1 MKRTASWALAVAALA
16 AAPLQAQQP
25 EWTTNDRVLR
35 AIWDEGT
42 QRSQLEPLAQAL
54 LDSIGPRLTASPQ
67 MEAAQDWVI
76 RTYAGWGI
84 TARNERYGTWRGWRR
99 GYTHVDLLTPR
110 VRTLEAQM
118 LAWSPG
124 TTAPVEAGV
133 VILPDVADSAAF
145 RAWLPN
151 VRGKFVMISYAQ
163 PTCRPDDN
171 WQRWAVAADWE
182 RFRTQRQ
189 AEAQAWAQR
198 LTRTG
203 LAARDLPVAL
213 EQAGALGVLTN
224 LWSAGW
230 GVDKI
235 FNARTRQVPTVDLSC
250 EDYGLVYRL
259 AMNGDNPTLRMDTR
273 AEFTGE
279 ERPVANTIAEVR
291 GTRKP
296 NEYIMLSAHFDSWD
310 GSSGATDNGTG
321 TVVMMEAMRILRQVY
336 PRPNRTI
343 LVGHWSGEEQGLN
356 GSRAYSEDHPEV
368 VRGLHALFNQDNGT
382 GRIRNIGMQGFTRVA
397 PTFRRWLDAMPAFV
411 TDSVNVQEPGTP
423 SGGGSDN
430 AAFVCHGAPGF
441 GLGSLSWDYGT
452 YTWHTNRDTYD
463 KISFDDVRRNAL
475 MVAMLV
481 YLADQEPELL
491 PRDRITEFP
500 VNQQT
505 GQPGS
510 WPACQPATRSAAAST
525 R

>member
-1 MKRTASWALAVAALA
+1 MKKLALWAMGAAALA
-16 AAPLQAQQP
+16 AAPLQAQP
-25 EWTTNDRVLR
+25 EWATSDPVLR
-35 AIWDEGT
+35 GIWEEGT
-42 QRSQLEPLAQAL
+42 QRSQLEPMAQAL
-54 LDSIGPRLTASPQ
+54 LDSLGPRLTASPG
-67 MEAAQDWVI
+67 MFAAQDWVI
-76 RTYAGWGI
+76 RKYGEWGI
-84 TARNERYGTWRGWRR
+84 TARNERYGTWRGWNR

-110 VRTLEAQM
+110 VRTLEAM
-118 LAWSPG
+118 TLAWSPG

-133 VILPDVADSAAF
+133 VILPDVADSTAF

-151 VRGKFVMISYAQ
+151 ARGKFVMISFPP
-163 PTCRPDDN
+163 PTCRPDEN
-171 WQRWAVAADWE
+171 WQKWSVAADFQ
-182 RFRTQRQ
+182 RFSEQRT
-189 AEAQAWAQR
+189 AAAQAWAQR

-213 EQAGALGVLTN
+213 EQAGAVGILSN

-235 FNARTRQVPTVDLSC
+235 FNARTRVVPTVDLSC

-259 AMNGDNPTLRMDTR
+259 ATNGDNPTLRMDAR

-279 ERPVANTIAEVR
+279 ETPVSNTIAEVR

-296 NEYIMLSAHFDSWD
+296 GEYIMLSAHFDSWD
-310 GSSGATDNGTG
+310 GASGATDNGTG
-321 TVVMMEAMRILRQVY
+321 TIVMMEAMRILRQVY

-343 LVGHWSGEEQGLN
+343 VVGHWSGEEQGLV
-356 GSRAYSEDHPEV
+356 GSRAFAEDHPEI

-382 GRIRNIGMQGFTRVA
+382 GRIRNISMQGFTGAA
-397 PTFRRWLDAMPAFV
+397 PVFRRWLAAMPPMV
-411 TDSVNVQEPGTP
+411 TDSVNIADPGTP

-430 AAFVCHGAPGF
+430 ASFVCHGAPAF

-481 YLADQEPELL
+481 YLADQEPELM

-510 WPACQPATRSAAAST
+510 WPTCPAPFRSAAQST

>member
-1 MKRTASWALAVAALA
+1 MKRLALWAMGAAVLA
-16 AAPLQAQQP
+16 AAPLQAQP
-25 EWTTNDRVLR
+25 EWTTSDPVLR
-35 AIWDEGT
+35 GIWEQGT

-54 LDSIGPRLTASPQ
+54 LDSLGPRLTASAG
-67 MEAAQDWVI
+67 MFAAQDWVV
-76 RTYAGWGI
+76 RKYAEWGI
-84 TARNERYGTWRGWRR
+84 TARNERYGTWRGWNR
-99 GYTHVDLLTPR
+99 GYTHLDLLTPR
-110 VRTLEAQM
+110 VRTLEAMM

-133 VILPDVADSAAF
+133 VILPDVADSVAF

-151 VRGKFVMISYAQ
+151 ARGKLVMISFPP
-163 PTCRPDDN
+163 PTCRPDEN
-171 WQRWAVAADWE
+171 WQKWAVAADFQ
-182 RFRTQRQ
+182 RFSEQRT
-189 AEAQAWAQR
+189 AAAQAWTQR
-198 LTRTG
+198 VARTG
-203 LAARDLPVAL
+203 LTTRDLPVAL
-213 EQAGALGVLTN
+213 EQAGAAGILTN

-230 GVDKI
+230 GVEKI
-235 FNARTRQVPTVDLSC
+235 FNARTRMVPTVDLSC

-259 AMNGDNPTLRMDTR
+259 AANGDNPTLRMDTR

-279 ERPVANTIAEVR
+279 ETPVSNTIAQVR

-296 NEYIMLSAHFDSWD
+296 DEYIMLSAHFDSWD
-310 GSSGATDNGTG
+310 GSSGGTDNGTG
-321 TVVMMEAMRILRQVY
+321 TIVMMEAMRILREVY

-343 LVGHWSGEEQGLN
+343 VVGHWSGEEQGLV
-356 GSRAYSEDHPEV
+356 GSRSFAEDHPEI

-382 GRIRNIGMQGFTRVA
+382 GRIRNISMQGFTGAA
-397 PTFRRWLDAMPAFV
+397 PIFRRWLAAMPPLV
-411 TDSVNVQEPGTP
+411 TDSVNVDDPGMP

-430 AAFVCHGAPGF
+430 ASFVCHGAPAF

-491 PRDRITEFP
+491 PRDRRTEFP

-505 GQPGS
+505 GQPGT
-510 WPACQPATRSAAAST
+510 WPECPAPPRSAAQST

>member
-1 MKRTASWALAVAALA
+1 MKKLALWAMGAAVLA
-16 AAPLQAQQP
+16 AAPLHAQ
-25 EWTTNDRVLR
+25 EWTTSDPVLR
-35 AIWDEGT
+35 GIWDEAT
-42 QRSQLEPLAQAL
+42 QRSQLEPMAQAL
-54 LDSIGPRLTASPQ
+54 LDSLGPRLTASPG
-67 MEAAQDWVI
+67 MFAAQDWVV
-76 RTYAGWGI
+76 RKYGEWGI
-84 TARNERYGTWRGWRR
+84 TARNERYGTWRGWSR

-110 VRTLEAQM
+110 VRTLEAMM

-151 VRGKFVMISYAQ
+151 ARGKLVMISYPP
-163 PTCRPDDN
+163 PTCRPDEN
-171 WQRWAVAADWE
+171 WQKWAVAADWE
-182 RFRTQRQ
+182 RFRQQR
-189 AEAQAWAQR
+189 ADAAQAWTQR
-198 LTRTG
+198 VARTG

-213 EQAGALGVLTN
+213 EQAGAAGILSN

-230 GVDKI
+230 GVEKI
-235 FNARTRQVPTVDLSC
+235 FNARTRMVPTVDLSC

-259 AMNGDNPTLRMDTR
+259 AANGDNPTLRMDAR

-279 ERPVANTIAEVR
+279 EMPVSNTIAQVR

-296 NEYIMLSAHFDSWD
+296 DEYIMLSAHFDSWD
-310 GSSGATDNGTG
+310 GSSGGTDNGTG
-321 TVVMMEAMRILRQVY
+321 TIVMMEAMRILREVY
-336 PRPNRTI
+336 PRPNRT
-343 LVGHWSGEEQGLN
+343 LVVGHWSGEEQGLV
-356 GSRAYSEDHPEV
+356 GSRAFAEDHPEI

-382 GRIRNIGMQGFTRVA
+382 GRIRNISMQGFSGVA
-397 PTFRRWLDAMPAFV
+397 PAFRRWLAAMPPAV
-411 TDSVNVQEPGTP
+411 TDSVNIQDPGAP

-430 AAFVCHGAPGF
+430 ASFVCHGAPAF

-463 KISFDDVRRNAL
+463 KISFDDVRRNAV

-505 GQPGS
+505 GQPGT
-510 WPACQPATRSAAAST
+510 WPACQSPPRSAAQST

>member
-1 MKRTASWALAVAALA
+1 MKQLAWLVIGAAALA
-16 AAPLQAQQP
+16 AAPLHAQP
-25 EWTTNDRVLR
+25 EWTTNDPVLR
-35 AIWDEGT
+35 GIWEEGT
-42 QRSQLEPLAQAL
+42 QRSRLEPLAQAL
-54 LDSIGPRLTASPQ
+54 LDSLGPRLTASPG
-67 MEAAQDWVI
+67 MFAAQDWAV
-76 RTYAGWGI
+76 RRYAEWGI

-110 VRTLEAQM
+110 VRTLEAMM

-133 VILPDVADSAAF
+133 VILPDVADSLAF

-151 VRGKFVMISYAQ
+151 ARGKLVMISYPP
-163 PTCRPDDN
+163 PTCRPDEN
-171 WQRWAVAADWE
+171 WQRWAVAADWQ
-182 RFRTQRQ
+182 RFMEQRTAAAQGWTQRV
-189 AEAQAWAQR
+189 
-198 LTRTG
+198 TRTG
-203 LAARDLPVAL
+203 LTARDLPVAL
-213 EQAGALGVLTN
+213 EQAGAAGVLSN

-230 GVDKI
+230 GVEKI
-235 FNARTRQVPTVDLSC
+235 FNARTRMVPTIDLSC

-259 AMNGDNPTLRMDTR
+259 ATNGDNPTLRVDAR

-279 ERPVANTIAEVR
+279 ETPVSNTIAEVR

-296 NEYIMLSAHFDSWD
+296 DEYIMLSAHFDSWD
-310 GSSGATDNGTG
+310 GSAGATDNGTG
-321 TVVMMEAMRILRQVY
+321 TIVMMEAMRILRQVY

-343 LVGHWSGEEQGLN
+343 VAGHWSGEEQGLV
-356 GSRAYSEDHPEV
+356 GSRSFAADHPEI

-382 GRIRNIGMQGFTRVA
+382 GRIRNISMQGFTGTA
-397 PTFRRWLDAMPAFV
+397 PVFRRWLAAMPPLVA
-411 TDSVNVQEPGTP
+411 DSVNVQDPGAP

-430 AAFVCHGAPGF
+430 ASFVCYGAPAF

-481 YLADQEPELL
+481 YLADQEPDLL
-491 PRDRITEFP
+491 PRDRITQFP

-505 GQPGS
+505 GQPS
-510 WPACQPATRSAAAST
+510 AWPECPAPPRTAAQST

>member
-1 MKRTASWALAVAALA
+1 MKRLALWAMGAAALA
-16 AAPLQAQQP
+16 AAPLNAQP
-25 EWTTNDRVLR
+25 EWATNDPVLR
-35 AIWDEGT
+35 GIWQEGT
-42 QRSQLEPLAQAL
+42 QRSQLEPMAQTL
-54 LDSIGPRLTASPQ
+54 MDSLGPRLTASPG
-67 MEAAQDWVI
+67 MFAAQDWVV
-76 RTYAGWGI
+76 RKYGEWGI
-84 TARNERYGTWRGWRR
+84 TARNEPYGTWRGWRR

-110 VRTLEAQM
+110 VRTLEAMM

-133 VILPDVADSAAF
+133 VVLPDVADSAAF

-151 VRGKFVMISYAQ
+151 ARGKLVMISFPP
-163 PTCRPDDN
+163 PTCRPDEN

-182 RFRTQRQ
+182 RFRQQR
-189 AEAQAWAQR
+189 ADAAQAWTQR
-198 LTRTG
+198 VARTG
-203 LAARDLPVAL
+203 FTARDLPVAL
-213 EQAGALGVLTN
+213 EQAGAVGILTN

-230 GVDKI
+230 GVEKI
-235 FNARTRQVPTVDLSC
+235 FNARTQQVPTVDLSC

-259 AMNGDNPTLRMDTR
+259 ATNGDNPTLRVDTR

-279 ERPVANTIAEVR
+279 ETPVSNTIAEVR

-296 NEYIMLSAHFDSWD
+296 DEYIMLSAHFDSWD
-310 GSSGATDNGTG
+310 GSSGGTDNGTG
-321 TVVMMEAMRILRQVY
+321 TVVMMEAMRILRAVY

-343 LVGHWSGEEQGLN
+343 VVGHWSGEEQGLN
-356 GSRAYSEDHPEV
+356 GSRALAEDHPEI

-382 GRIRNIGMQGFTRVA
+382 GRIRNIGMQGFTGAA
-397 PTFRRWLDAMPAFV
+397 PIFRRWLAAMPPFV
-411 TDSVNVQEPGTP
+411 TDSVNVDDPGMP

-430 AAFVCHGAPGF
+430 ASFVCFGAPAF

-491 PRDRITEFP
+491 PRDRRTEFP

-505 GQPGS
+505 GQPGT
-510 WPACQPATRSAAAST
+510 WPACQPATRSAAQST